1 MRSMENN
8 IIHSLIQ
15 RRKEITHDKLGTE
28 PVDKL
33 LFSMALPSV
42 IAMIMQALYNSAD
55 SMFVAKISSG
65 SLAAVT
71 LAFPVSM
78 IIGAMSTGIGV
89 GINSS
94 ISRNLG
100 ADDVEAAGKAAAN
113 GIMLGFGAVLVMVLF
128 GLFGPEWYLKL
139 YTDDPEVIAAGVT
152 YIRTIS
158 LLAFGNIFTQ
168 ISFSV
173 LQGSGNMTFPMIS
186 QLVGGACVLVLDPLL
201 IFGLGMGVLGAAVAS
216 SLCQAISMSISM
228 YGIFVR
234 NRENLPVTFKGFR
247 PDGEIIK
254 DILAVGIPSAL
265 TQATTSVV
273 SGIISKLI
281 AGYGTAAISVFGGY
295 SRFTTFGILPVFGV
309 TRGMNPILG
318 YSYGARDKD
327 RFKATHN
334 LAIKAGSVFTLI
346 TGLVYLI
353 APGMMLK
360 LISATPEMLE
370 IGRPAYRILALPLFV
385 SGAAIVLS
393 QAFPPAKRSYLTM
406 IFAILR
412 QLVIMIPLCMIC
424 GKTWGMTGIWAGY
437 AATDY
442 LGLIVVTIMT
452 VWFRKK
458 VINKLGE
465 DE

>member
-1 MRSMENN
+1 MDNN
-8 IIHSLIQ
+8 IFKALTRH
-15 RRKEITHDKLGTE
+15 RNEITHEKLGTE
-28 PVDKL
+28 PINSL
-33 LFSMALPSV
+33 LFKMALPSV
-42 IAMIMQALYNSAD
+42 IAMIMQALYNSVD
-55 SMFVAKISSG
+55 SMFVARISSG

-100 ADDVEAAGKAAAN
+100 AGDIKSASRAAGN
-113 GIMLGFGAVLVMVLF
+113 GILLGFGAVAIMILF
-128 GLFGPEWYLKL
+128 GLVGPKWYLRL
-139 YTDDPEVIAAGVT
+139 YTDDPEVITAGII

-158 LLAFGNIFTQ
+158 ILAFGNIFTQ

-186 QLVGGACVLVLDPLL
+186 QLVGGACVMALDPLF
-201 IFGLGMGVLGAAVAS
+201 IFGFGMGVLGAAVAS
-216 SLCQAISMSISM
+216 SLSQAISMSIGM

-234 NRENLPVTFKGFR
+234 NQENMPVTIKELK
-247 PDGEIIK
+247 PDGAIIK

-295 SRFTTFGILPVFGV
+295 SRFSSFGILPVFGV

-318 YSYGARDKD
+318 YSYGAKD
-327 RFKATHN
+327 SKRFKETHN
-334 LAIKAGSVFTLI
+334 LAIKAGFVITSITALI
-346 TGLVYLI
+346 FLLMPGLI
-353 APGMMLK
+353 LK
-360 LISATPEMLE
+360 FISATPEMIE
-370 IGRPAYRILALPLFV
+370 IGKPAYRILATPLFA
-385 SGAAIVLS
+385 SGIAIVMS

-406 IFAILR
+406 IYTMMR
-412 QLVIMIPLCMIC
+412 QVVIMIPLCVFC
-424 GKTWGMTGIWAGY
+424 GKHWGMTGIWAGY

-442 LGLIVVTIMT
+442 LGLLVALIMT
-452 VWFRKK
+452 IWFRKK
-458 VINKLGE
+458 VIDKLRG
-465 DE
+465 DDK